1 MTTKLIAL
9 WSAPSDVDGFEA
21 DYRATHAGLARA
33 VPGVTFTA
41 GRCVSGPYHRVAE
54 LSFPSQEAMGAGLGG
69 AEGAAL
75 MADGERLQQAFGNK
89 LEVLIVDED

>member
-9 WSAPSDVDGFEA
+9 WSAPADPDGFDA
-21 DYRATHAGLARA
+21 DYLSTHAGLARA
-33 VPGVTFTA
+33 VPGVSFSS
-41 GRCVSGPYHRVAE
+41 GRCVSGPYFRIAE

-89 LEVLIVDED
+89 LEVLVVNED